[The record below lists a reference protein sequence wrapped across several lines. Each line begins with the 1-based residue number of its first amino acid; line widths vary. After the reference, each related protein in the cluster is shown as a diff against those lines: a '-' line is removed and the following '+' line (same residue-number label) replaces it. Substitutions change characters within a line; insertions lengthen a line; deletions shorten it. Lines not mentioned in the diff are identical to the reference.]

1 MDIVVA
7 PAVTSSEM
15 AEEEEEGAAKTH
27 GAGVASSV
35 FNLANTILGSGMLAM
50 SHVCEQSGWVTFALL
65 LAFMGVLA
73 DRCASFIVES
83 IKMVEEVDARSDAE
97 DAAVREEEPKGCG
110 TGRLRPA
117 QRPVRVTSYQ
127 TLARRIFGTPGEIVA
142 SIAVVLQQIGA
153 CTVYVVAFADMLY
166 PVISAIAG
174 CGAATGFVGDVVCH
188 RAYLQIVVIVVVI
201 FPLCMLSKIDSLKY
215 VSFVS
220 LTLMIAYAVMVVFFS
235 TWTLATNSGEDGTV
249 AALSRLGFGSAHGE
263 SSCASSTPTPVN
275 GVGAFHWL
283 PAHLTALNGI
293 PILSFAF
300 LCHQNLFP
308 IYAELRDPS
317 TKRMALVARV
327 SIGVCAAA
335 YLITGTAGYY
345 LFRDGTC
352 SDLLSNFPSQ
362 AAALGGNATEF
373 ATVNAARV
381 VPAILMDVV
390 RSGYAF
396 SVVLSY
402 PLIIWEA
409 REGVHELLMQA
420 IIGCVK
426 CRAAQSGANKNNPAG
441 ERLLQA
447 DGDGALRSVAGS
459 GARSASMDA
468 EAGSNGGSGGGGSS
482 EAGHGNEGEVH
493 GDVKCCIPNV
503 LQRLLL
509 NICIISLTAVM
520 GIFGKNIGCVIQFVG
535 CVASSLVQ
543 RPCLRPYLRMRFVRA
558 SFFAHSPAHPPIDT
572 HALSLLC

>member
-1 MDIVVA
+1 MEGIVVA
-7 PAVTSSEM
+7 PAAPSPEAA
-15 AEEEEEGAAKTH
+15 AEEESAAKKQ
-27 GAGVASSV
+27 GAGIASSV

-50 SHVCEQSGWVTFALL
+50 SHVCEQSGWVTFVLL

-83 IKMVEEVDARSDAE
+83 IKMVEEVDARSDAD
-97 DAAVREEEPKGCG
+97 DAAAREEAPKGFG
-110 TGRLRPA
+110 TGRLRRA
-117 QRPVRVTSYQ
+117 ERPVRVTSYQ

-142 SIAVVLQQIGA
+142 SLAVVLQQIGA

-174 CGAATGFVGDVVCH
+174 CDTATGFVGDVVCH

-235 TWTLATNSGEDGTV
+235 TWTLATTNKNSGEDGTV
-249 AALSRLGFGSAHGE
+249 ATLTTLGFGSARGE
-263 SSCASSTPTPVN
+263 SSCGTSTPMPVN
-275 GVGAFHWL
+275 GVGSFHWI
-283 PAHLTALNGI
+283 PADFTALNGI

-308 IYAELRDPS
+308 IYAELHDPS
-317 TKRMALVARV
+317 TARMAIVARI
-327 SIGVCAAA
+327 SIGMCAAA

-352 SDLLSNFPSQ
+352 PDLLSNFPSK
-362 AAALGGNATEF
+362 ASPLSGNATN
-373 ATVNAARV
+373 AARANAARV
-381 VPAILMDVV
+381 VPAILMDIV

-420 IIGCVK
+420 ILGCVK
-426 CRAAQSGANKNNPAG
+426 CRAAKSGGANTNTAS
-441 ERLLQA
+441 ERLLQVVSVNLCA
-447 DGDGALRSVAGS
+447 PFTWCANPAHNFIIHFALS
-459 GARSASMDA
+459 
-468 EAGSNGGSGGGGSS
+468 
-482 EAGHGNEGEVH
+482 
-493 GDVKCCIPNV
+493 P
-503 LQRLLL
+503 QRL
-509 NICIISLTAVM
+509 
-520 GIFGKNIGCVIQFVG
+520 
-535 CVASSLVQ
+535 
-543 RPCLRPYLRMRFVRA
+543 
-558 SFFAHSPAHPPIDT
+558 
-572 HALSLLC
+572 